1 MITLYIVDRF
11 QLLIYSMY
19 TGKESLGRLLSD
31 QGTHIAWEKQDNTEI
46 SYTIISI
53 SMIED
58 LKKKICLNFSMILYV
73 FIGYPWLSNFL
84 YNAFLKSLI
93 PM

>member
-58 LKKKICLNFSMILYV
+58 LKKNMPEFQYDFICLYWISLVVKFSL
-73 FIGYPWLSNFL
+73 
-84 YNAFLKSLI
+84 
-93 PM
+93 